1 MHGLQ
6 AEKKKLHV
14 QVEGKVAAREEDAD
28 VTWHAYRVGQKVC
41 TLYYVLSRVINGFF
55 KKKKFVHNYRIK
67 RRNIVLV
74 SAIRIGYSLWVAR
87 AAEHEDGSVDRR
99 IVRTEELPLILQNI
113 CGVSTPQCT

>member
-41 TLYYVLSRVINGFF
+41 KLYYVLSRVINGFF
-55 KKKKFVHNYRIK
+55 
-67 RRNIVLV
+67 
-74 SAIRIGYSLWVAR
+74 
-87 AAEHEDGSVDRR
+87 
-99 IVRTEELPLILQNI
+99 
-113 CGVSTPQCT
+113 